1 LSEVDTGSDRL
12 FDSLEGRKFSSARD
26 AERAAHAVFI
36 GTTPPGE
43 RAIVQPVLTGRKREW
58 LLE

>member
-26 AERAAHAVFI
+26 AERAAHAVFMARRHLVS
-36 GTTPPGE
+36 GQLFSPF
-43 RAIVQPVLTGRKREW
+43 
-58 LLE
+58 